1 MIVDQLAVLSVKKF
15 KKLYFHFSQKH
26 YPTKHEIFLLI
37 SNAVMLCY
45 WMCSR
50 VCEMILCLSVRLSHH
65 VTAAAAGL
73 LLSATW
79 SGDINRQWRQQMPRP
94 SPVLPQHGAQQQMR
108 AVSRLQLTYEA
119 EDDLLMVVITHN
131 NAYKTTT

>member
-1 MIVDQLAVLSVKKF
+1 
-15 KKLYFHFSQKH
+15 
-26 YPTKHEIFLLI
+26 
-37 SNAVMLCY
+37 
-45 WMCSR
+45 
-50 VCEMILCLSVRLSHH
+50 MILCLSVRLSHH

-79 SGDINRQWRQQMPRP
+79 AGDINRQWRQQTPRP

-119 EDDLLMVVITHN
+119 EDDLLLVVITHS